1 MVFVLLFRRTKN
13 NIHLNPA
20 TMEKN
25 KGDKKYE
32 FELTE
37 LFLVVADLKRTFVGS
52 MRSGKDEDGREFV
65 SGKVTVKEGVMV
77 GRAETD
83 RKMAEQLDI
92 VCKLKLDYNLHGRKG
107 KTSMIL
113 GTDYN
118 HN

>member
-1 MVFVLLFRRTKN
+1 
-13 NIHLNPA
+13 
-20 TMEKN
+20 MEKN

-52 MRSGKDEDGREFV
+52 MLSGKDEDGNDFV
-65 SGKVTVKEGVMV
+65 TGKVTVNEGVMI

-83 RKMAEQLDI
+83 RKMGEQLDI
-92 VCKLKLDYNLHGRKG
+92 VCKLKLDYNLHSSKG